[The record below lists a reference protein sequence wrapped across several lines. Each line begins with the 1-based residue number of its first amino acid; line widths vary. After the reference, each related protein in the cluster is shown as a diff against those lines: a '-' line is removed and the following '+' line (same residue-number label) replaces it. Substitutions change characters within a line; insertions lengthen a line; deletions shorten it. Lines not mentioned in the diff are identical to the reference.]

1 VKAKHVASWPS
12 YFSAVSSIDSDYY
25 KKEALSAALRQTPL
39 NREVVAG
46 ILGVAAKMKSDGEIA
61 DVLSMVA
68 RSFRIDDSLRPA
80 YEKAVDAMD
89 SDYYRGSALSALR
102 RNTANQ

>member
-1 VKAKHVASWPS
+1 
-12 YFSAVSSIDSDYY
+12 
-25 KKEALSAALRQTPL
+25 
-39 NREVVAG
+39 
-46 ILGVAAKMKSDGEIA
+46 MKSDSDIA